1 MINNIYGNEWLLCI
15 VELQMDRYFKRLAFE
30 SHFLSNSR
38 SENSPSQLG
47 ETQHTQ
53 HQASQVPLTHNPST
67 QRSRVD
73 VSTLP
78 SDPTDR
84 NSISYYDINDR
95 DEIRRAYSKRF
106 ISTS

>member
-1 MINNIYGNEWLLCI
+1 
-15 VELQMDRYFKRLAFE
+15 MDRYFKRLAFE

-53 HQASQVPLTHNPST
+53 HQASQVPLNHNSST

-73 VSTLP
+73 VSTLLSNP
-78 SDPTDR
+78 ADR
-84 NSISYYDINDR
+84 NPISYYDVNDR
-95 DEIRRAYSKRF
+95 DEIRRAYIQRGPYQPYKKILSAKF
-106 ISTS
+106 KVWILTLI